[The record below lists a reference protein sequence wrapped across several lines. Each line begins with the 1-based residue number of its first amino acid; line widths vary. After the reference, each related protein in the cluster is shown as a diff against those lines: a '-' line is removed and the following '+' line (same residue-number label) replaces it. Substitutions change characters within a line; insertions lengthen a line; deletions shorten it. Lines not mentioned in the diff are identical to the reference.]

1 MNLEHAN
8 AALFAA
14 MALAQG
20 EIENATKSAVNP
32 HFKSRYADLA
42 EVLNTIRP
50 AFSKHGLSIFQSV
63 TAELQVVSVMTT
75 IAHKEGGYITSSL
88 SCPIPTSKIQD
99 LGSMVTYLR
108 RYSATALCGISQED
122 DDGNSNAASYKP
134 AQAAAQKPAGP
145 PSREFGT
152 MVDSIEACDSLDAL
166 RSLFDQCKSLAEH
179 ECREAQ
185 ALARARK
192 SKLEKEQK

>member
-20 EIENATKSAVNP
+20 EIENATKASTNP
-32 HFKSRYADLA
+32 HFRSRYADLA

-50 AFSKHGLSIFQSV
+50 VFSKHGLAIMQSV
-63 TAELQVVSVMTT
+63 MAEHQLVTVMTT
-75 IAHKEGGYITSSL
+75 ITHKEGGYLTSSL
-88 SCPIPTSKIQD
+88 ACAAPTTKVQD

-108 RYSATALCGISQED
+108 RYSAAALAGISQED

-134 AQAAAQKPAGP
+134 AQAAAQKPAAA
-145 PSREFGT
+145 PSREFGL
-152 MVDSIEACDSLDAL
+152 MVDAIEACDSVDAL
-166 RSLFDQCKSLAEH
+166 LSLFNQCKSLPEH
-179 ECREAQ
+179 ECREGQ

>member
-1 MNLEHAN
+1 VNLEHAN

-20 EIENATKSAVNP
+20 EIENATKSSVNP

-63 TAELQVVSVMTT
+63 SAELQIVTVMTT

-88 SCPIPTSKIQD
+88 SCPIPTSKVQD

-108 RYSATALCGISQED
+108 RYSATALVGISQED
-122 DDGNSNAASYKP
+122 DDGNSNAASYKSAP
-134 AQAAAQKPAGP
+134 AQKPNTP
-145 PSREFGT
+145 PSREFGLI
-152 MVDSIEACDSLDAL
+152 VDAIEACDSIEAL
-166 RSLFDQCKSLAEH
+166 RSLFDQCVNLVDH

-185 ALARARK
+185 ALARSRK
-192 SKLEKEQK
+192 AKLEKEQK